1 MRALQVLTTITLMLA
16 CHGAQGACALM
27 RFSYVDQHRPPY
39 YLGNGPE
46 EGKPPGATVELLREN
61 AAVAGCPVQ
70 VVRLPVPRIRQ
81 SLELG
86 LTDAAPID
94 AVGNDTSKYV
104 FPLDKQGN
112 VSKEKAFQLV
122 TIVFVRA
129 KDNIPKGTQP
139 QAYFKNK
146 RLGSVHGAAYAD
158 QLRKMGIEVDDGALD
173 ANRNLDKLLRGRIDG
188 FAVALTSAQDMDSY
202 VEQRYGKDIVRLDVP
217 LRTTHVW
224 LAFNK
229 TYYANNREH
238 VELMWSWFEK
248 NGRRRF
254 NELLKIYD
262 KER

>member
-1 MRALQVLTTITLMLA
+1 MRPLQVLTTITLMLA
-16 CHGAQGACALM
+16 FQGAQAACALL
-27 RFSYVDQHRPPY
+27 RFGFVDQHRPPY

-61 AAVAGCPVQ
+61 AAAAGCPVQ
-70 VVRLPVPRIRQ
+70 TVRLPVPRVRQ

-86 LTDAAPID
+86 LIDAAPID

-104 FPLDKQGN
+104 FPLDKLGN
-112 VSKEKAFQLV
+112 PNKDRAFQLV

-129 KDNIPKGTQP
+129 KDKLPKDTQP
-139 QAYFKNK
+139 LSYFKDK
-146 RLGSVHGAAYAD
+146 RLGSVHGAAYAE
-158 QLRKMGIEVDDGALD
+158 QLRKAGIEVDDGALD
-173 ANRNLDKLLRGRIDG
+173 ANRNLEKLMRGRIDG
-188 FAVALTSAQDMDSY
+188 FAVALTSAHDMDSY
-202 VEQRYGKDIVRLDVP
+202 VEQRFGKDIVRLEVP

-238 VELMWSWFEK
+238 IEAMWVWFEK